1 MSQTNTGALKLSGEK
16 CFSDKLKDFVFKHKY
31 TLISVAAV
39 LVLLI
44 LWEMGSIFSWFNPK
58 FIPNMSTVWSSFL
71 NTLENGYNGFSLWE
85 HLWSSMRRL
94 LIAVFFAFMIA
105 VPLGLLAGS
114 NPVIHAI
121 VDPFIEFYRAL
132 PPLAYYTL
140 LVLWFGIGDMSKI
153 VLLTLNAFPPIFIPT
168 VFSVSQIPRDRINGA
183 RSLGSSGVDLFVSV
197 VFPSCLPDILTG
209 LRTAV
214 GSAYATMVA
223 AEMVA
228 AVSGIGWLVLDA
240 SKYVRYDIVYFGII
254 IMGAIALLIDAVIRQ
269 IIKRLTPWSQG
280 V

>member
-1 MSQTNTGALKLSGEK
+1 MSTESNPAVQPTSNRRVIDA
-16 CFSDKLKDFVFKHKY
+16 LKDFGFQHKY
-31 TLISVAAV
+31 RIISVVSV
-39 LVLLI
+39 LVLI
-44 LWEMGSIFSWFNPK
+44 LFWEIGSVRHWFNPK
-58 FIPNMSTVWSSFL
+58 FIPSISSVWASFTDVL
-71 NTLENGYNGFSLWE
+71 ANGYNSYSLWF

-94 LIAVFFAFMIA
+94 LIAIAVAFVTA

-114 NPVIHAI
+114 NKVIHAV

-140 LVLWFGIGDMSKI
+140 LVLWFGIGDLSKI
-153 VLLTLNAFPPIFIPT
+153 SLLTLNAFAPIFIQT
-168 VFSVSQIPRDRINGA
+168 VYSVEQLPRDRINGA
-183 RSLGSSGVDLFVSV
+183 RSLGSNGVDLFLSV
-197 VFPSCLPDILTG
+197 IFPSCLPDILTG

-214 GSAYATMVA
+214 GVAYATMVA

-254 IMGAIALLIDAVIRQ
+254 IMGTIAILIDALIRQVIR
-269 IIKRLTPWSQG
+269 RVTPWTA
-280 V
+280 

>member
-1 MSQTNTGALKLSGEK
+1 MSTECNPAIQPAS
-16 CFSDKLKDFVFKHKY
+16 SRRVVDALKDFGFRHKY
-31 TLISVAAV
+31 RIISVVSV
-39 LVLLI
+39 LVLI
-44 LWEMGSIFSWFNPK
+44 LFWEVGSVLHWFNPK
-58 FIPNMSTVWSSFL
+58 FIPSISSVWAAFT
-71 NTLENGYNGFSLWE
+71 NVLENGYNSYSLWF

-94 LIAVFFAFMIA
+94 LIAIAVAFAIA

-114 NPVIHAI
+114 NKVIHAI

-140 LVLWFGIGDMSKI
+140 LVLWFGIGDLSKI
-153 VLLTLNAFPPIFIPT
+153 SLLTLNAFAPIFIQT
-168 VFSVSQIPRDRINGA
+168 VYSVEQLPRDRINGA
-183 RSLGSSGVDLFVSV
+183 KSLGSTGVDLFLNVI
-197 VFPSCLPDILTG
+197 FPSCLPDILTG

-214 GSAYATMVA
+214 GVAYATMVA

-254 IMGAIALLIDAVIRQ
+254 IMGAIAILIDALIRQ
-269 IIKRLTPWSQG
+269 VIKRVTPWTA
-280 V
+280 